1 MGPKKIVAKQEVIVE
16 PDIDTT
22 EVLSGKKTPGKRV
35 AKPKQTKDT
44 NIESNETK
52 DTNIESNESNDEK
65 FKNITEQWKVYN
77 KKSETLRAELETVD
91 SKISKLLIELNSMVT
106 KYKNLNDNKLNDN
119 TCVFNKPITSA
130 KSSKKKDESSDSS
143 NDKESSDNETN
154 SDDDNDI
161 KKKPQPKSKNK
172 NLTLGTSG
180 SETKPPA
187 KPSRAKAK
195 AHQAPVLNVG
205 DSDSDSD

>member
-1 MGPKKIVAKQEVIVE
+1 MGPKKIVAKDIETETKQE
-16 PDIDTT
+16 IDTT
-22 EVLSGKKTPGKRV
+22 EVPYGKKTPVKKV

-52 DTNIESNESNDEK
+52 DTNIESNDEK

-106 KYKNLNDNKLNDN
+106 KYKNLNDSKLNDN
-119 TCVFNKPITSA
+119 TCVFNKPITCA

-161 KKKPQPKSKNK
+161 KKKPQPKSKSK
-172 NLTLGTSG
+172 NVTLGTSG
-180 SETKPPA
+180 SETKPQPA

-195 AHQAPVLNVG
+195 AAHVPVLTVG
-205 DSDSDSD
+205 DSDSDE